1 MVAQFD
7 YPHESPRTW
16 KLKPYE
22 DAYDKDNV
30 VALMVCLASLSLI
43 AVVAVCLIIAGRL
56 AMFLHSRY
64 QTAYLNGR
72 DPS

>member
-1 MVAQFD
+1 MVALFD
-7 YPHESPRTW
+7 FPHESLRTW

-22 DAYDKDNV
+22 DEEDHV
-30 VALMVCLASLSLI
+30 MALMVCLASLSMI
-43 AVVAVCLIIAGRL
+43 AMVAVCLIIAGRL
-56 AMFLHSRY
+56 AMFLHSRH